1 MKTANI
7 VPILLAAGSSG
18 QLGFPKPLAR
28 FGGKTALEIAV
39 ENCSGLPTPLLVLG
53 DQAAQVFA
61 EAPPEV
67 LLVVNGG
74 WRSGQLSSVMAGLRR
89 VPRDAA
95 FMIYP
100 VDHPLLTLRLIRRLV
115 KAFETRARHEKIVMP
130 RCDGRAGH
138 PVILS
143 AILREELRR
152 AQTAREVVY
161 RDPRR
166 IRYVDVASTAIW
178 QDFDSPASYAR
189 LRRQFDLRRR
199 KREPSAGREVEG
211 ILPRR

>member
-1 MKTANI
+1 MKKPNI
-7 VPILLAAGSSG
+7 VPILLAAGSSE
-18 QLGFPKPLAR
+18 QLGFPKPLAK

-39 ENCSGLPTPLLVLG
+39 ENCSGLRTPVVVLG
-53 DQAAQVFA
+53 DQAVQVFPA
-61 EAPPEV
+61 TPPDV

-74 WRSGQLSSVMAGLRR
+74 WRSGQLSSVMGGLRR
-89 VPRDAA
+89 VPRNAA

-100 VDHPLLTLRLIRRLV
+100 VDHPLLTPRLIRRLV

-130 RCDGRAGH
+130 RCDGCAGH

-143 AILREELRR
+143 AGLRDELSR
-152 AQTAREVVY
+152 AYTAREVVY
-161 RDPRR
+161 HDPRR

-178 QDFDSPASYAR
+178 QDFDSPASYVW
-189 LRRQFDLRRR
+189 LCRQFGLRRR
-199 KREPSAGREVEG
+199 KRQPNARREVEG